1 MSYTTLASDALVLAA
16 GAAAVTVVALTA
28 KNAPF
33 KTSLGTD
40 GDDDSLC
47 APEEPSS
54 SSTTTT
60 TTAKKQ
66 QSKQTMKKKTA
77 ERVKLVDD
85 EKVATVTVSEVPLT
99 PPPVAEMH
107 GDQIFNTSTTKT
119 TAK

>member
-47 APEEPSS
+47 APEENPSS
-54 SSTTTT
+54 SQQPEQ
-60 TTAKKQ
+60 KKE
-66 QSKQTMKKKTA
+66 KTA
-77 ERVKLVDD
+77 TVAKQVKLGSDD
-85 EKVATVTVSEVPLT
+85 DDKKVATTVTVSEVPLT
-99 PPPVAEMH
+99 PPAVAEIS
-107 GDQIFNTSTTKT
+107 GDQIFP
-119 TAK
+119 TA